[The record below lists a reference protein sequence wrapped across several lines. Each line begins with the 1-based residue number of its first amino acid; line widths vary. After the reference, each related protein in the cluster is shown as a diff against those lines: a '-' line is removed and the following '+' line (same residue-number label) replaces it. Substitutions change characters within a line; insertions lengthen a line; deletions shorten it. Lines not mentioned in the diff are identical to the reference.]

1 MGNIPAHLP
10 SRLAITLWD
19 FSWYTK
25 AGAGEPYADLDVA
38 FAEAVE
44 RGYNAVRI
52 CAAPLYLFGPVGL
65 PEELGISGLGP
76 SPAGGYYGEGTR
88 WYDVPGGYTLPLRQ
102 RLLDLF
108 DAAARHDCVVILS
121 TWEYQQ
127 SPSFAATDAWWRAID
142 AIPHERRLDALA
154 RASAALVGFLE
165 EHGHRERIA
174 FVELHNEVDFS
185 RVPSAN
191 GAIDDA
197 IAVFRAAAPGHLAT
211 VSYGKP
217 PHLDMAAVPGS
228 VQVGQFHVYAYGVL
242 DALQREI
249 DLQETGS
256 DGFPNAALRRLLTA
270 DAPSWEDYGR
280 PEAWRLEATVITDQ
294 MLYGY
299 DNIDAT
305 RWDLWLYDHYGAHR
319 EEMHRE
325 IESRVTALAA
335 WCRRHDVPLVIGEGW
350 VGYTP
355 LRAGFEE
362 GPVGNDLAEHGLR
375 AAVEAGA
382 WGAVLCSNAAP
393 HHPFW
398 ADVAWQR
405 RMNEQLRA

>member
-1 MGNIPAHLP
+1 MGKLPAHLP
-10 SRLAITLWD
+10 ARLAITLWD
-19 FSWYTK
+19 FSWYTR
-25 AGAGEPYADLDVA
+25 AGSGEPYADLDTA

-52 CAAPLYLFGPVGL
+52 CAAPLYLFGPVDL
-65 PEELGISGLGP
+65 PADLGISGLGAT
-76 SPAGGYYGEGTR
+76 PAGGIYGEGTR
-88 WYDVPGGYTLPLRQ
+88 WYDVPGGYAVP
-102 RLLDLF
+102 LLDRLVELF
-108 DAAARHDCVVILS
+108 EAAARHGCVVILS

-142 AIPHERRLDALA
+142 AIPVQRRLDALA
-154 RASAALVGFLE
+154 RASAALVRFLE
-165 EHGHRERIA
+165 ERGHGERIA

-185 RVPSAN
+185 RVPADSA
-191 GAIDDA
+191 AIDDA
-197 IAVFRAAAPGHLAT
+197 IAVFRTAAPGHLVT
-211 VSYGKP
+211 VSYGMP
-217 PHLDMAAVPGS
+217 PHLDMAAVPES
-228 VQVGQFHVYAYGVL
+228 LQVGQFHVYAYGVL

-249 DLQETGS
+249 DLRETGS
-256 DGFPNAALRRLLTA
+256 EGFPNPALRRLLRA
-270 DAPSWEDYGR
+270 DAPRWEDYGR

-305 RWDLWLYDHYGAHR
+305 RWDLWLYDNYGAHR
-319 EEMHRE
+319 EEMRRE
-325 IESRVTALAA
+325 IRSRVTAVAA
-335 WCRRHDVPLVIGEGW
+335 WCRRRDVPLVIGEGW

-362 GPVGNDLAEHGLR
+362 GPVGKDLAEVGLR

-398 ADVAWQR
+398 ADVEWQR
-405 RMNEQLRA
+405 QANRELRG